1 MATDSS
7 ASTAAGA
14 ARREVIV
21 VGGGPA
27 GSTTANLLAQAGHDV
42 LVLEKDP
49 FPRFHIGESLLPIDL
64 PIFRRLGIEL
74 DPRTFL
80 RKDGAEF
87 IDEKTGEHVVFSFA
101 EGLEGLAPHAYQV
114 ERAAFDHALLLA
126 ARDRGAEVR
135 EGVRVS
141 AVSPGADDVTVETT
155 AGETMRARF
164 VVDAT
169 GQDAFLGRTGR
180 TIEPIKGFGKVAVF
194 RHYHGLAPAIADEL
208 AATGNIKVLMIPE
221 GWMWLIPLSDAR
233 LSVGLVSRE
242 ATNSPEALEK
252 AIATSPIIQRL
263 TAGARGT
270 EPRFIRNFSYKNLN
284 SSGPRWACVGDAACF
299 LDPVFS
305 SGVSLAMLSGEALA
319 DRLGPALDAGT
330 EADPELMAS
339 HAQRMEMGY
348 RSFAGL
354 INRFY
359 DHAIVRNLFF
369 AGSDSE
375 QYRPGI
381 ISVLGGDLWRDDN
394 PFQKLLLSSSAAAAA
409 WEGQGS
415 SPAPRAR
422 PR

>member
-1 MATDSS
+1 M
-7 ASTAAGA
+7 
-14 ARREVIV
+14 

-42 LVLEKDP
+42 LVLEKET

-74 DPRTFL
+74 DPATFL

-87 IDEKTGEHVVFSFA
+87 IDESTGQSVVFSFA
-101 EGLEGLAPHAYQV
+101 EGLTGLAPHAYQV

-126 ARDRGAEVR
+126 ARARGAEVR

-141 AVSPGADDVTVETT
+141 GISPGPDDVAVETT
-155 AGETMRARF
+155 GGETLRARF
-164 VVDAT
+164 LVDAT
-169 GQDAFLGRTGR
+169 GQDAMLGRAAR
-180 TIEPIKGFGKVAVF
+180 TVEPLKGFGRVAVF
-194 RHYHGLAPAIADEL
+194 RHYHGLAAEIADEL

-221 GWMWLIPLSDAR
+221 GWMWLIPLSGAR

-242 ATNSPEALEK
+242 STNSPETLER
-252 AIATSPIIQRL
+252 AIAGSPVIQRL

-270 EPRFIRNFSYKNLN
+270 EPRIIRNFSYKNVN
-284 SSGPRWACVGDAACF
+284 ASGPRWACVGDAACF

-319 DRLGPALDAGT
+319 DRLGPTLDAGT
-330 EADPELMAS
+330 EAAPDLMMA
-339 HAQRMEMGY
+339 HEKRMETGY

-354 INRFY
+354 IGRFY
-359 DHAIVRNLFF
+359 DHALVRNLFF
-369 AGSDSE
+369 AGSNSE
-375 QYRPGI
+375 AYRPGI

-409 WEGQGS
+409 WEQQ
-415 SPAPRAR
+415 PRTLAR
-422 PR
+422 

>member
-1 MATDSS
+1 
-7 ASTAAGA
+7 
-14 ARREVIV
+14 
-21 VGGGPA
+21 
-27 GSTTANLLAQAGHDV
+27 
-42 LVLEKDP
+42 
-49 FPRFHIGESLLPIDL
+49 
-64 PIFRRLGIEL
+64 
-74 DPRTFL
+74 
-80 RKDGAEF
+80 
-87 IDEKTGEHVVFSFA
+87 
-101 EGLEGLAPHAYQV
+101 
-114 ERAAFDHALLLA
+114 
-126 ARDRGAEVR
+126 
-135 EGVRVS
+135 
-141 AVSPGADDVTVETT
+141 
-155 AGETMRARF
+155 
-164 VVDAT
+164 VDAT
-169 GQDAFLGRTGR
+169 GQDAFLGRSGR

-208 AATGNIKVLMIPE
+208 AATGNIKVLMISE
-221 GWMWLIPLSDAR
+221 GWMWLIPLSGAR

-242 ATNSPEALEK
+242 ATNSPEALEQ
-252 AIATSPIIQRL
+252 AIADSPIIQRL

-270 EPRFIRNFSYKNLN
+270 EPRIIRNFSYKNLN

-319 DRLGPALDAGT
+319 DRLSPALRAGT

-339 HAQRMEMGY
+339 HARRMEMGY

-394 PFQKLLLSSSAAAAA
+394 PFQKLLLSSSAAAKA
-409 WEGQGS
+409 WEGQGTSSSSSSSS
-415 SPAPRAR
+415 SPARAR